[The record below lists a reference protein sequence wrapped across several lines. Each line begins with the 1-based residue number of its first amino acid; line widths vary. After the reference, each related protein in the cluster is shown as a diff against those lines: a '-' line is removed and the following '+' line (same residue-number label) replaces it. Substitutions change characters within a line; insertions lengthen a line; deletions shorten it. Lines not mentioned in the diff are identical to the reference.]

1 MPVRMFFAP
10 LMAAAMGLAIA
21 SASAEAPASDH
32 RIVPG
37 VRIGGAV
44 LEQADQG
51 ALVRDLGEPDQTV
64 QRGDRAWYRFG
75 APHADGGPPDEL
87 VVEFDLAKD
96 APLEIST
103 ASPLYRTRN
112 GLGVGSAAATV
123 RAVQGAPLCEGG
135 DADGEGVIVY
145 DAIWFRISQGN
156 VSRVSVRKQ
165 LTAADFQ
172 AGPLHC

>member
-1 MPVRMFFAP
+1 MRKKALLATLAAVIGLATAS
-10 LMAAAMGLAIA
+10 AAAPSG
-21 SASAEAPASDH
+21 DH
-32 RIVPG
+32 WIVPG
-37 VRIGGAV
+37 VRIGAAV

-75 APHADGGPPDEL
+75 PQTDGAPPDEL

-103 ASPLYRTRN
+103 ASPLYRMRN

-135 DADGEGVIVY
+135 NADGEGVIVY
-145 DAIWFRISQGN
+145 DTIWFRISQGN
-156 VSRVSVRKQ
+156 VSRVSIRKQ
-165 LTAADFQ
+165 LSAADFQ
-172 AGPLHC
+172 VGPIHC

>member
-1 MPVRMFFAP
+1 MRKKAFLATLAAVIGLATAS
-10 LMAAAMGLAIA
+10 AAAPSG
-21 SASAEAPASDH
+21 DH
-32 RIVPG
+32 WIVPG
-37 VRIGGAV
+37 VRIGAAV

-96 APLEIST
+96 APWEIST

-123 RAVQGAPLCEGG
+123 RTAQGTPLCEGG
-135 DADGEGVIVY
+135 NADGEGLIVY
-145 DAIWFRISQGN
+145 DTIWFRISQGN
-156 VSRVSVRKQ
+156 VSRVSIRKQ
-165 LTAADFQ
+165 LTVADFQ
-172 AGPLHC
+172 SGPIHC